1 MYDDFD
7 KNLKTE
13 KIVIPFEKA
22 DDKFET
28 KYEEDSQTRKELES
42 AFKNMKI
49 KLKFNNVPKVLKDGK
64 ISIISKNIVQIYDDK
79 KYNILYEFKFQNEI
93 ISHIQLDNGDL
104 IFVSVDKIEKKW
116 SYEYDYAH
124 LIYRLKDNKY
134 CLIQTIKEDMT
145 GYAQQKSFSGCMAY
159 PKKYAVRFIKEIS
172 GNRFICFTNYGFKIY
187 SLNDKNEYYLDLLST
202 HSQGINTMNEI
213 NENTFI
219 FCINN
224 HCGASLGG
232 PSHDRL
238 KIEIIK
244 LNKIKNNDL
253 YMNEVQE
260 EMDSYYMEIDNIE
273 NIKKVIKTLKL
284 SCSCKEIFKYSTYY
298 GSHDFSDG
306 IFIKDKYFII
316 MVDSNILIFNVEDGK
331 QLKRYETNISSDYY
345 SHINIKKWN
354 NVGDNQFFI
363 FKNGYIIL
371 FELNDD
377 EAENVK
383 LKIKYVLNFP
393 YIKNI
398 ERIDNIGENINK
410 FYGID
415 GENCVCFF

>member
-1 MYDDFD
+1 
-7 KNLKTE
+7 
-13 KIVIPFEKA
+13 
-22 DDKFET
+22 
-28 KYEEDSQTRKELES
+28 
-42 AFKNMKI
+42 
-49 KLKFNNVPKVLKDGK
+49 
-64 ISIISKNIVQIYDDK
+64 
-79 KYNILYEFKFQNEI
+79 
-93 ISHIQLDNGDL
+93 
-104 IFVSVDKIEKKW
+104 
-116 SYEYDYAH
+116 
-124 LIYRLKDNKY
+124 
-134 CLIQTIKEDMT
+134 
-145 GYAQQKSFSGCMAY
+145 MAY
-159 PKKYAVRFIKEIS
+159 PKKYAVIFIKGIS
-172 GNRFICFTNYGFKIY
+172 GNRFICFTNYEFKIY
-187 SLNDKNEYYLDLLST
+187 SLNDKNEYSSDLLST
-202 HSQGINTMNEI
+202 HSQGINMMNEI

-253 YMNEVQE
+253 YMKEVQE

-345 SHINIKKWN
+345 GHINIKKWN
-354 NVGDNQFFI
+354 NAEDNQFII
-363 FKNGYIIL
+363 FQNGYIIL

-383 LKIKYVLNFP
+383 LKIKYVVNFP
-393 YIKNI
+393 FIKNI
-398 ERIDNIGENINK
+398 ERIDNIGDSINK

-415 GENCVCFF
+415 GENYVYFFE